1 VNGQREKPHTPAHL
15 RLCVFAS
22 LRLVLSAAPLLAQDP
37 LARRWDHV
45 ILHHDA
51 LRYDVTLSLPD
62 TGAFIH
68 AAVTTRW
75 RLTGSG
81 PVVLDLD
88 SALTVRRVTVN
99 GAAAPWRREPNRVVI
114 PVTGRPGD
122 TVTTEVR
129 YDGRPTDGLVIRG
142 EGAGQT
148 VFADNWPDR
157 ARHWLASQD
166 HPADKAAVAWSIEAP
181 AALRVLA
188 TGRLEGADT
197 LPGGRVR
204 WRFVNPEPVPTYT
217 MVVGMARIAATA
229 LPPAQCAVRC
239 VPVSVVTYPADSAF
253 AVEGPFRRAGEI
265 VDFFSAR
272 IAPFP
277 YAELRH
283 VESSTIFG
291 GMENATAIFYDER
304 SYRERRT
311 SESTVAHETAHQ
323 WFGDAVTE
331 ADWHH
336 LWLSEG
342 FATYGA
348 ALWVE
353 HAGGDSALRAE
364 MGAAKATIAG
374 SPATERPILDSSVTV
389 RMKLLNTN
397 NYQKGAWVLHT
408 LRGLVGDSAFFT
420 GLARYYRAYEH
431 RNALS
436 SDFARVMS
444 EAAHQELGWFFRQAL
459 TQPGYPVLAVTTAL
473 EGGHLLV
480 TIRQVQKPS
489 WGIYRMPNLE
499 LRLDDRILRVDV
511 EGRLT
516 RMATHW
522 ESDRPPAVVEVDPK
536 GWWLVTDARAE
547 RRKDGR

>member
-1 VNGQREKPHTPAHL
+1 MNGQRERPRTPAYL
-15 RLCVFAS
+15 RLGVFVS

-37 LARRWDHV
+37 LAARPDHV
-45 ILHHDA
+45 VLHHDA

-62 TGAFIH
+62 TGAFIQ
-68 AAVTTRW
+68 AAVTARW

-88 SALTVRRVTVN
+88 SALTVGLVSVN
-99 GAAAPWRREPNRVVI
+99 GAAARWRREPNRVVI
-114 PVTGRPGD
+114 PVPGRRGD

-129 YDGRPTDGLVIRG
+129 YDGRPTDGLVLRG
-142 EGAGQT
+142 EGAGRT

-181 AALRVLA
+181 AAFRVLA

-197 LPGGRVR
+197 LPGARVR

-217 MVVGMARIAATA
+217 MVVGMGRLATTA
-229 LPPAQCAVRC
+229 LPPAQCAARC

-304 SYRERRT
+304 GYRERRT
-311 SESTVAHETAHQ
+311 SESTVAHETMHQ

-342 FATYGA
+342 FATYGT
-348 ALWVE
+348 ALWAE
-353 HAGGDSALRAE
+353 HAGGDSALRAVMRE
-364 MGAAKATIAG
+364 ARAEVLK
-374 SPATERPILDSSVTV
+374 SPATERPILDSSVTD
-389 RMKLLNTN
+389 RMKLLNSN
-397 NYQKGAWVLHT
+397 NYQKGAWTLHT
-408 LRGLVGDSAFFT
+408 LRGLVGDSAFFA
-420 GLARYYRAYEH
+420 GLSRYYRTYEH

-436 SDFARVMS
+436 SDFARVMG
-444 EAAHQELGWFFRQAL
+444 EAARRELGWFFRQAL
-459 TQPGYPVLAVTTAL
+459 TQPGYPVLDVTTEL

-480 TIRQVQKPS
+480 TIRQTQKLS
-489 WGIYRMPNLE
+489 WGVYRMPNLE

-511 EGRLT
+511 EGRVT
-516 RMATHW
+516 RVATHW
-522 ESDRPPAVVEVDPK
+522 ESDRPPGMVEVDPK
-536 GWWLVTDARAE
+536 GWWMVEDARTQ
-547 RRKDGR
+547 RRKDGK